1 MRIKMHVF
9 QSNLYLKQGLVLL
22 QLVLLKPVRVLS
34 LFQDMME
41 EPELLLKT
49 LFTMLDFLGNLV

>member
-1 MRIKMHVF
+1 MQIKMHVF

-41 EPELLLKT
+41 ELELLLKT